1 MYFFLFKSLKLCY
14 SNNNTLVVLFKCWVY
29 FFGVSLP
36 VVYNGDFD
44 RTVKT
49 EKICIYRTIIR
60 IKRYVHCEPYIENMM
75 KGERNIITKDQPV
88 IRDVGQEFYYL
99 NDQKASGYILL
110 TR

>member
-1 MYFFLFKSLKLCY
+1 
-14 SNNNTLVVLFKCWVY
+14 
-29 FFGVSLP
+29 
-36 VVYNGDFD
+36 
-44 RTVKT
+44 
-49 EKICIYRTIIR
+49 
-60 IKRYVHCEPYIENMM
+60 MM